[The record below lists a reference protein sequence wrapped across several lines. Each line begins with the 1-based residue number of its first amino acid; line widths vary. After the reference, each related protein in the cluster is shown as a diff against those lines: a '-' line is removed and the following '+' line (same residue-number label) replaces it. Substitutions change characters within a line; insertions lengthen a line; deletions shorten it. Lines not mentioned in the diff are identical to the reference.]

1 MAAGSAVPFCK
12 FADVV
17 KIVSPMADSLKVV
30 IIDIAAGYLSLLAAF
45 CKIPNL
51 VAVLYSEQ
59 LFVFGVNEADTPLGA
74 FQMAVKEITAVAVA
88 IQIVIAFAGIQ
99 SENICVLVRIRSEG
113 DFLARRALNR
123 TFRMR
128 MTIIGKLRPANQ
140 KRLLGG
146 GS

>member
-1 MAAGSAVPFCK
+1 MV
-12 FADVV
+12 
-17 KIVSPMADSLKVV
+17 IVNIP
-30 IIDIAAGYLSLLAAF
+30 AGYLSLLAAF
-45 CKIPNL
+45 CEIANL

-59 LFVFGVNEADTPLGA
+59 LFVFGVNEADTPFGT

-99 SENICVLVRIRSEG
+99 PENICVLVRIRSEG

>member
-1 MAAGSAVPFCK
+1 MAAGSVVPFCK

-59 LFVFGVNEADTPLGA
+59 LFVFGVNEADARQKST
-74 FQMAVKEITAVAVA
+74 
-88 IQIVIAFAGIQ
+88 
-99 SENICVLVRIRSEG
+99 VLDVVLWHTSREMI
-113 DFLARRALNR
+113 F
-123 TFRMR
+123 
-128 MTIIGKLRPANQ
+128 
-140 KRLLGG
+140 
-146 GS
+146 

>member
-1 MAAGSAVPFCK
+1 MAAGSVVPFCK

-59 LFVFGVNEADTPLGA
+59 LFVFACLSESALR
-74 FQMAVKEITAVAVA
+74 A
-88 IQIVIAFAGIQ
+88 ISWQG
-99 SENICVLVRIRSEG
+99 E
-113 DFLARRALNR
+113 
-123 TFRMR
+123 
-128 MTIIGKLRPANQ
+128 P
-140 KRLLGG
+140 
-146 GS
+146 